1 MTETLIKYNGFL
13 KQLATCFRVS
23 DKGELLEMRNQ
34 VANDEVL
41 FLSLL
46 RKQ

>member
-1 MTETLIKYNGFL
+1 
-13 KQLATCFRVS
+13 
-23 DKGELLEMRNQ
+23 MRNQ

-46 RKQ
+46 RKQEPIDACLRRHDLVG